1 MRPGNMDESRD
12 VAAQIEHGVELDGGL
27 GLLERR
33 PRKQRQ
39 AEVDGGGIERVDGVG
54 EIDAKSVV
62 GVQAPGDGDQGL
74 GEVGVDAPV
83 ALLARLFEEARRG
96 DHQGRADTLNQ
107 GEVAPAFYS
116 KAAKVACAAKQ
127 ENEAVQPGDD
137 QG

>member
-1 MRPGNMDESRD
+1 M
-12 VAAQIEHGVELDGGL
+12 
-27 GLLERR
+27 LERR

-74 GEVGVDAPV
+74 GEVGVDSPV
-83 ALLARLFEEARRG
+83 ALLARLFGEARGADHRG
-96 DHQGRADTLNQ
+96 LADTLNQ
-107 GEVAPAFYS
+107 GEAAPTFYS
-116 KAAKVACAAKQ
+116 KAAKVVCAAKQ
-127 ENEAVQPGDD
+127 ENEAAQPGDD